1 MSQSVKTSFSQS
13 EEVFYRSHYIKLKV
27 FMENDIDK
35 ITKAAKLNGSLTC
48 DTLNLQRPGMYS
60 KIGPV

>member
-1 MSQSVKTSFSQS
+1 
-13 EEVFYRSHYIKLKV
+13 
-27 FMENDIDK
+27 MENDIDK